1 MARSLL
7 VLVEDSPEITFIVRR
22 YAKPLDHDL
31 ATFADAAS
39 AWEFLDGMRNAEC
52 GMRNEEPPPTPTPP
66 SALDVPHSALPVLVL
81 LDVNLPG
88 GQTGLDLCRWLRA
101 TPHLAGLPVALFGS
115 WERPE
120 DILAG
125 LRAGIDFLVSKDLLI
140 HPDLWSERLREIL
153 APADS
158 RREALSLSWPETLT
172 PEQVLAA
179 LNAALRRPTLQQMV
193 GPDVLPGLLERALR
207 SAARTAGLPG
217 DALRDALSPGSLT
230 IDPAWARRPD
240 ARPAVA
246 ALPRALLE
254 AVWCLLGTAASAPFR
269 DVLRASLSP

>member
-31 ATFADAAS
+31 AGFADAAS
-39 AWEFLDGMRNAEC
+39 AWEFLAGLQIADWRLQNA
-52 GMRNEEPPPTPTPP
+52 
-66 SALDVPHSALPVLVL
+66 SAQSAICNPQSAIPALVL

-88 GQTGLDLCRWLRA
+88 GQTGLDLCRRLRA
-101 TPHLAGLPVALFGS
+101 APHLAGLPVALFGS

-179 LNAALRRPTLQQMV
+179 LNAALRRPTLQQL

-207 SAARTAGLPG
+207 SAARTADLAD
-217 DALRDALSPGSLT
+217 DALRDALLPGSLT
-230 IDPAWARRPD
+230 FDPAWARRPD

>member
-22 YAKPLDHDL
+22 YSKSLDHDL

-39 AWEFLDGMRNAEC
+39 AWKYLEGLPIADWGLQID
-52 GMRNEEPPPTPTPP
+52 
-66 SALDVPHSALPVLVL
+66 SAAQSAIPALVL

-88 GQTGLDLCRWLRA
+88 GQTGLDLCWRLRA
-101 TPHLAGLPVALFGS
+101 APHLSGLPVALFGS

-179 LNAALRRPTLQQMV
+179 LNAALRRPTLQQL
-193 GPDVLPGLLERALR
+193 GPDVLPGLLKRALW
-207 SAARTAGLPG
+207 SAARATGLAG

-230 IDPAWARRPD
+230 FDPAWARRPD